1 MWSSKNVDEGLTLA
15 QAGTWQRW
23 DQECV
28 GLICWICFVHLML
41 SFCLAVSSVW
51 AWATVKLQSKRN
63 HKATLKRN
71 KTKWLIILASCSH
84 AQTETHPFLAN
95 PGRLATHALSSCKK
109 TLSPFTNCITKHFH
123 SLSLHRC
130 RLTPSLLSAMPFCL
144 LIDGALVTGAHWLS
158 STHHRQMQPQKDRF
172 AGTKVESNGNALQNE
187 TRTFKGVNMCQLP
200 LASGTPSSELR
211 YFTRTCISVYV
222 LPCRQGDAMMQRTH
236 SMLENLMRGCTV
248 LVPQVS
254 VCYKRFKRCRDML
267 CRGQWPAK
275 DMND

>member
-1 MWSSKNVDEGLTLA
+1 
-15 QAGTWQRW
+15 
-23 DQECV
+23 
-28 GLICWICFVHLML
+28 ML

-71 KTKWLIILASCSH
+71 KTKWLIILASYSH

-109 TLSPFTNCITKHFH
+109 TLSPFANCITKHFH

-172 AGTKVESNGNALQNE
+172 AGTKVESNALQNE
-187 TRTFKGVNMCQLP
+187 TRTFKGVNCPWHPALRLQSWDISRAP
-200 LASGTPSSELR
+200 ASLCMFFRAGKVTSLIPHSSC
-211 YFTRTCISVYV
+211 Y
-222 LPCRQGDAMMQRTH
+222 DAK
-236 SMLENLMRGCTV
+236 S
-248 LVPQVS
+248 PQHGRKLNEGAQ
-254 VCYKRFKRCRDML
+254 Y
-267 CRGQWPAK
+267 
-275 DMND
+275 